1 MPRNTT
7 GGKNFKK
14 FKTGSEGYRA
24 RASREAVDDMLDLWT
39 RMERSEDAAAAGDQ
53 RRALALHTEEDKE
66 ALRYMLV
73 GTVRRKF
80 GHGRMEVYCHDG
92 KMRQCKIRG
101 LLRKK
106 GQVFIDVN
114 SLVVVSLRE
123 AEESSDEETGIAA
136 DDFGGTSDIIGLFDD
151 RNTAIL
157 RKTRINPRIFMRAGE
172 EVPEEDLFD
181 RSDLIDG
188 GAASASAS
196 ASVTNGAAGAA
207 APSNTIEED
216 VDFRSL

>member
-53 RRALALHTEEDKE
+53 KRALALHTEEDKE

-73 GTVRRKF
+73 GSVRRKF

-92 KMRQCKIRG
+92 KTRQCKIRG

-123 AEESSDEETGIAA
+123 AEESSDEETGVAA
-136 DDFGGTSDIIGLFDD
+136 DDLGGTADIIGLFDD

-157 RKTRINPRIFMRAGE
+157 RRTRINPRLFMKAGE

-188 GAASASAS
+188 GVAAGAT
-196 ASVTNGAAGAA
+196 ASVTNGATAA
-207 APSNTIEED
+207 NTIEED